1 MKKIYVFV
9 LMMAC
14 VVSSMYAAGNRR
26 GNSYRGSGGSYTHS
40 VGGVVGNMFGAS
52 YKGFV
57 FGVDGLAL
65 QADLAVKLQLSPTKD
80 DIKIED
86 MEFKDSYNWSNY
98 SFELNPNIVYQ
109 KEICPA
115 GSSTFALYGG
125 GGVSLGLIKSLN
137 LASLGFGESN
147 PVLGKFGLNGVI
159 GVEFIWSHFVLSL
172 DARPGYGLAFGS
184 NKYEYRGGWFGEEVL
199 EVEAKK
205 NLCHFFDFGAAIS
218 LRYCF

>member
-52 YKGFV
+52 YKGFI

-65 QADLAVKLQLSPTKD
+65 QADLAVKLQLSPTKY

-86 MEFKDSYNWSNY
+86 MEIKDSYNWSNY

-109 KEICPA
+109 KELGSA
-115 GSSTFALYGG
+115 GRSTFALYGG
-125 GGVSLGLIKSLN
+125 GGVSIGMMKSLKI
-137 LASLGFGESN
+137 LSFGESN
-147 PVLGKFGLNGVI
+147 PVLGKFGMNGVI
-159 GVEFIWSHFVLSL
+159 GLEFIWSHFVLSL
-172 DARPGYGLAFGS
+172 DARPGYGMAFGS
-184 NKYEYRGGWFGEEVL
+184 NKYEFRGGIIGEEII

-205 NLCHFFDFGAAIS
+205 NLSHFFDFGATIG